1 MKYKTGFGHA
11 YERKYAQEIQQRV
24 AARER
29 AKMQRKYSTVDEL
42 KAARK
47 IQNHASH
54 LRSEQNRKER
64 VELERGLDRQIRAK
78 RNQPLRLPFY
88 PPVKQLIP
96 TFPPI
101 VPGVWALSFPIST
114 RPVVVQA

>member
-1 MKYKTGFGHA
+1 MTDEGQNLQHGQRRRDAVLRRRLKIHA
-11 YERKYAQEIQQRV
+11 RKDAMERV
-24 AARER
+24 N
-29 AKMQRKYSTVDEL
+29 MQRKYSTVDEL

-78 RNQPLRLPFY
+78 RGQTPRLPFY
-88 PPVKQLIP
+88 PPVKQLIA
-96 TFPPI
+96 TYPPV
-101 VPGVWALSFPIST
+101 VPGFYALAMAWAP
-114 RPVVVQA
+114 R